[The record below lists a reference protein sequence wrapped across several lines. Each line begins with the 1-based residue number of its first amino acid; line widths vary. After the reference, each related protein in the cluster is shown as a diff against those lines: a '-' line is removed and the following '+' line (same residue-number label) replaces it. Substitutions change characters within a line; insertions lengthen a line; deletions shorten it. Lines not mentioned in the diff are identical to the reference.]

1 MDYSKYLQCQDCQES
16 GLYCSKHRREV
27 KSILRR
33 RELNKILKM
42 SDYRSPQYFHA
53 IKGLLESYDMWKA
66 IEPKKDESS
75 TKISH
80 SH

>member
-1 MDYSKYLQCQDCQES
+1 MDYSKYLQCPDCQES

-27 KSILRR
+27 ESVLRM

-42 SDYRSPQYFHA
+42 RDYRSPQYFHA
-53 IKGLLESYDMWKA
+53 IKGLLESYDVWKT
-66 IEPKKDESS
+66 IEPTKDENL